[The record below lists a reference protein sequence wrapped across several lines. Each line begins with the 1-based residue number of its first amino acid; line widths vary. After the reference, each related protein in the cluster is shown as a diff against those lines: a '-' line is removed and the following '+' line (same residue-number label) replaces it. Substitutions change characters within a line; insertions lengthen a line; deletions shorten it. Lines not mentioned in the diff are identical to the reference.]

1 MNPAIMRTM
10 GFHKEVEAI
19 LSGKCPFCGKEIKHD
34 EFRAE
39 INEREYKISGL
50 CQSCQDEMFGK

>member
-19 LSGKCPFCGKEIKHD
+19 LSGKCPFCGKEI
-34 EFRAE
+34 
-39 INEREYKISGL
+39 
-50 CQSCQDEMFGK
+50 